1 MKKIKVIKKNSHFQ
15 KLYKSGKSIVSPYFI
30 CYVKEK
36 KSEGVL
42 FGITV
47 SKKVGKA
54 HLRNR
59 AKRVLRVAV
68 REAVKEGLCPC
79 SMVLVARVKTT
90 LTKSDKISR
99 ELISLLK
106 KAGYFKESEK
116 K

>member
-15 KLYKSGKSIVSPYFI
+15 RLYKSGKAIVSPYFI
-30 CYVKEK
+30 CYIKEK
-36 KSEGVL
+36 KGEGVL

-59 AKRVLRVAV
+59 AKRVLRVAL

-79 SMVLVARVKTT
+79 SIILVARVKTA
-90 LTKSDKISR
+90 LVKSDRICNEMISV
-99 ELISLLK
+99 LK
-106 KAGYFKESEK
+106 KQGYIKESENK
-116 K
+116 